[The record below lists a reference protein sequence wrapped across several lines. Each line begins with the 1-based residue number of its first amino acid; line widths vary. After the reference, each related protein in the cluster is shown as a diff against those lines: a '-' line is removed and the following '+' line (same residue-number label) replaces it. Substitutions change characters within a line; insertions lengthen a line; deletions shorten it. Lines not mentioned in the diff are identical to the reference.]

1 MRRFT
6 LFSAALLLLWSGGRL
21 SGQEHLLQEEQD
33 FRFAVQLADKQ
44 LHDIAALQF
53 LKFADTWPTSP
64 NAPEALFRAAESQEE
79 IKAFDQAATTYL
91 RLILGYP
98 QSPVTDKAL
107 FNRGKLLAQLGDP
120 LNAALTLERIRL
132 FTPQSELVPLA
143 LTAAAE
149 EFIRAGQP
157 QQAFSAAQTLVMQY
171 PDSPQLSRARYLMA
185 RMHRL
190 GRKPSLALLEL
201 DKIPTERIDNSLAV
215 QAGLLRGQLLS
226 ELGRYAQAD
235 SVFEVALNAPTVSDS
250 TGAAA
255 AALATSLASRGLLE
269 RAIQVCERILS
280 RNLPEADRSRLQWIQ
295 GDCWTRMG
303 DPGRALR
310 LFNALNLAA
319 LTPSQQSRV
328 AFRIGVLQ
336 ERLGESALALPWFA
350 RVLMAPDTLPGLAAL
365 QRIALV
371 RHTHLLVQL
380 GNSAEALRILRL
392 RFDDRP
398 ALRDQIL
405 LLRGD
410 IQRTVLHDPPGALH
424 AYGMLSEFYPA
435 SMLVDEAALGSAGC
449 HEAIGDWQAA
459 IRAYQRYLA
468 LYPAAE
474 AAALAQRRLDLLQHY
489 TANTADGGEAWIGQA
504 LLAGGNSR
512 AALAWAAARIEKAH
526 DYTAG
531 LEILRQLPGSGAL
544 GAVPESRLV
553 YLAGLC
559 HLRLA
564 EKSLLSGDPANA
576 RSHADSLLSLTG
588 WLQQNAPAVAEHQQL
603 DALAQTMAWR
613 TISDLRAA
621 ALSSDSLAVTLPD
634 SLAAV
639 VRLEGARISHRIA
652 RDSSS
657 TLWLD
662 RAAASMRYL
671 SAMTLPRDLAFTR
684 DLLQSQIFLA
694 RQQADSAITA
704 LRTALNRGGPAPG
717 IVQAQLQLARLLEER
732 QLEPEAIDIYRS
744 WIAEHYYSRTADSVR
759 VRLCSLYFKRQEFA
773 AARECMQLH
782 PEEAELNDLAP
793 YLSTAV
799 DEELLWLSAQ
809 AWLLQEDLPQ
819 AIVGF
824 QEYLRRAPQ
833 GPHRGAAMITLADLY
848 LRDHNPE
855 AAAGHFTALIAAMPA
870 DSLGRLALVRYADLL
885 YDQKQYREAALK
897 YEQAKTTLS
906 GDLQRQAAMRQ
917 VLCEFRLGN
926 ISRARLLADAFRK
939 SYKDR
944 KAEALFLNEDGLFCL
959 TNKDFKAAESQLREL
974 SSKYRDLPE
983 GADGD
988 MGLARMYA
996 ILNKPEEALK
1006 ILAAIPEKYSD
1017 PRIIAL
1023 AYVNLGEF
1031 YYQNRQLENC
1041 VTAGRKALEFASR
1054 GAEQQ
1059 RAIQLLISVFDDLRL
1074 WDNAVVLLREYIRD
1088 YPQAEDT
1095 FNRRVQLG
1103 VFLINLKEYDRGIDY
1118 LRGLLPQ
1125 ADAENEAEIQYWIAK
1140 AYAERGEVAQA
1151 ITEYLKVKYVCRP
1164 SKLPWGTTALYEAGQ
1179 SYVKLGNLD
1188 NARTLFQ
1195 QIVRE
1200 LGVGDQFGRVANE
1213 RIREIDALAA
1223 QQEG

>member
-1 MRRFT
+1 MRRYSF
-6 LFSAALLLLWSGGRL
+6 FAAIFFLLWICGSL
-21 SGQEHLLQEEQD
+21 HAQEHLLQEEQD

-53 LKFADTWPTSP
+53 IKFADSWPTSP

-79 IKAFDQAATTYL
+79 LKAYDRAAATYL
-91 RLILGYP
+91 RLILSYP
-98 QSPVTDKAL
+98 QSPITDKAL

-143 LTAAAE
+143 LTAAAQE
-149 EFIRAGQP
+149 YIRAGQP
-157 QQAFSAAQTLVMQY
+157 QQAFAAAQSLTMQY

-185 RMHRL
+185 QLHRS
-190 GRKPSLALLEL
+190 GRKPTQALLEL
-201 DKIPTERIDNSLAV
+201 DKIPADRVDNSLAV
-215 QAGLLRGQLLS
+215 GAGLLRGQILAD
-226 ELGRYAQAD
+226 LGRYAQAD
-235 SVFEVALNAPTVSDS
+235 SVLESTLNAPAVSDS

-255 AALATSLASRGLLE
+255 ATLATSLASRGLLE

-280 RNLPEADRSRLQWIQ
+280 RNLPESDRSRLQLIQ
-295 GDCWTRMG
+295 GDCWTRLG
-303 DPGRALR
+303 DPGKALS
-310 LFNALNLAA
+310 LFNALNLASLPA
-319 LTPSQQSRV
+319 AQQSRV

-336 ERLGESALALPWFA
+336 ERLGDAALALPWFA
-350 RVLMAPDTLPGLAAL
+350 RVLAAPDTLPGLASL

-371 RHTHLLVQL
+371 RQTHLLVQL
-380 GNSAEALRILRL
+380 GNPAEALRTLRL

-410 IQRTVLHDPPGALH
+410 IQRTVMNDPPGALH
-424 AYGMLSEFYPA
+424 AYGLLTEFYPD
-435 SMLVDEAALGSAGC
+435 SPLVDEAALGSAGC
-449 HEAIGDWQAA
+449 HEAIGDRQSA
-459 IRAYQRYLA
+459 IRAYQSYLA
-468 LYPAAE
+468 LYPAAD
-474 AAALAQRRLDLLQHY
+474 AAAMAQQRLELLLHY
-489 TANTADGGEAWIGQA
+489 TVDTAGGGEAWIGQA

-512 AALAWAAARIEKAH
+512 AALAWAAARIEQAH
-526 DYTAG
+526 DFTAG
-531 LEILRQLPGSGAL
+531 LEILRQLPESGPL
-544 GAVPESRLV
+544 PDGLESRLA

-564 EKSLLSGDPANA
+564 EKYLLTGDQAAA
-576 RSHADSLLSLTG
+576 RAHTDSLRLQAD
-588 WLQQNAPAVAEHQQL
+588 WLQQNAPDAAEHRQL
-603 DALAQTMAWR
+603 TALAQTMAWR
-613 TISDLRAA
+613 TLADPRTA
-621 ALSSDSLAVTLPD
+621 ALSGDSLAVTLPD
-634 SLAAV
+634 SLAAMI
-639 VRLEGARISHRIA
+639 RLEGARISYRLA
-652 RDSSS
+652 TDSSS

-662 RAAASMRYL
+662 RAAASLRRL
-671 SAMTLPRDLAFTR
+671 SAMTLSRDLAL
-684 DLLQSQIFLA
+684 DAELLQSRIYQA
-694 RQQADSAITA
+694 RQLPDSAIAA
-704 LRTALNRGGPAPG
+704 LRTALNRGGAAPQMA
-717 IVQAQLQLARLLEER
+717 QAQLQLARLLEER
-732 QLEPEAIDIYRS
+732 QLEAEAIEIYRS
-744 WIAEHYYSRTADSVR
+744 WSAQHYYSRMAEGVR
-759 VRLCSLYFKRQEFA
+759 ARLCSLYFKRQDFA
-773 AARECMQLH
+773 AARECMQQH
-782 PEEAELNDLAP
+782 PEEAELNGLTP
-793 YLSTAV
+793 YLTTAV

-809 AWLLQEDLPQ
+809 AWLLQENLPN
-819 AIVGF
+819 AIVGY

-833 GPHRGAAMITLADLY
+833 GAHRSAAMLTLADLY
-848 LRDHNPE
+848 IRDNNPE
-855 AAAGHFTALIAAMPA
+855 AAAGHLAELIATTPA
-870 DSLGRLALVRYADLL
+870 DSLSRLALVRFADLL
-885 YDQKQYREAALK
+885 FDQKQYREAALK
-897 YEQAKTTLS
+897 YEQAKTALS

-926 ISRARLLADAFRK
+926 ISRARLLADAFKK

-944 KAEALFLNEDGLFCL
+944 RAEALFLNEDGLFCL
-959 TNKDFKAAESQLREL
+959 TNKDFKAAETQLREL
-974 SSKYRDLPE
+974 SGKYKDLPE

-1006 ILAAIPEKYSD
+1006 ILSAIPEKYSD
-1017 PRIIAL
+1017 PRVIAL

-1041 VTAGRKALEFASR
+1041 VIAGRKALELAVH

-1059 RAIQLLISVFDDLRL
+1059 RAMQLLISVFDDLRL
-1074 WDNAVVLLREYIRD
+1074 WDNAVVLLRQYIRD
-1088 YPQAEDT
+1088 YPQAGDT

-1118 LRGLLPQ
+1118 LRGLLPL

-1140 AYAERGEVAQA
+1140 AYAERGETAQA

-1179 SYVKLGNLD
+1179 SYVKLGHLG